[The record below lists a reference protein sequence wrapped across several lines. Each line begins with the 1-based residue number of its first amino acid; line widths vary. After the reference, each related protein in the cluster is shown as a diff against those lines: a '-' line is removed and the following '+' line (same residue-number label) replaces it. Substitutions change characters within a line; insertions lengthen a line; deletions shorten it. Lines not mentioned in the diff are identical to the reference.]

1 MHAHQAELETPELN
15 NENKH
20 SYGYNSLSKITA

>member
-1 MHAHQAELETPELN
+1 MHAYQAELETPELN

-20 SYGYNSLSKITA
+20 SYEYNSLLTA